1 MVYRNLQ
8 ARDHLKHL
16 CFIYTYITKRPLTHV
31 KKIWEVHF
39 AKQVTVWLGED
50 DVESPCSSPKV
61 GLFIE
66 PKKTD

>member
-1 MVYRNLQ
+1 M
-8 ARDHLKHL
+8 
-16 CFIYTYITKRPLTHV
+16 